1 MRATD
6 TDWAGLVLIRA
17 RVITHE
23 HSPIEPFKFG
33 ASRPDLKPVE
43 SMGRF
48 PLAPIG
54 YSSVVSSSAILRWL
68 NFLRREELTAEI
80 WHLFSIRKGFGAFLM
95 TSVLHQ
101 SLFQYRAGKHACKK
115 TCGGEVE
122 ISFAHFTWKYIFIP
136 ALPRKGQWQ
145 FCQFSLWVVFS
156 LCNISIYRNIIIHW
170 FRILDFFFL
179 LVNHIYT
186 LHCYGNWGSCK
197 AQGSDEGLHPTFL
210 LQGPDPNHGIV
221 HNTIWIKPKGSAF
234 LGSVKKKK
242 SRFLPDKCI
251 PALSTGIRNW
261 QLSVC
266 RGPTQH
272 FAKSIVRLWPSL
284 LNNRQTPH
292 ESLSRGRERPRLRQ
306 RKVVQ
311 KGFSLLLLK

>member
-170 FRILDFFFL
+170 FRILDFFFPFSES
-179 LVNHIYT
+179 HIYSS
-186 LHCYGNWGSCK
+186 LLWQLREL
-197 AQGSDEGLHPTFL
+197 QGSRIWRRAASHLSSPRAWSKPWYCSQYNLDQAEGICLPW
-210 LQGPDPNHGIV
+210 V
-221 HNTIWIKPKGSAF
+221 C
-234 LGSVKKKK
+234 KKKK
-242 SRFLPDKCI
+242 KTGSSQTSVFLP
-251 PALSTGIRNW
+251 
-261 QLSVC
+261 SV
-266 RGPTQH
+266 Q
-272 FAKSIVRLWPSL
+272 A
-284 LNNRQTPH
+284 
-292 ESLSRGRERPRLRQ
+292 
-306 RKVVQ
+306 
-311 KGFSLLLLK
+311 

>member
-1 MRATD
+1 MVGEGNRH
-6 TDWAGLVLIRA
+6 GLGWLGSSQSQ
-17 RVITHE
+17 VITHQ
-23 HSPIEPFKFG
+23 HSPIEPLKLG
-33 ASRPDLKPVE
+33 ASRPYLKSVE

-54 YSSVVSSSAILRWL
+54 YSSVVSSSAILGWL

-122 ISFAHFTWKYIFIP
+122 ISFAHFAWKYIFIP

-145 FCQFSLWVVFS
+145 FCQFYLWVVFS

-170 FRILDFFFL
+170 FRILDFFFFL

-210 LQGPDPNHGIV
+210 LQGPDPNHCIV

-234 LGSVKKKK
+234 LGSVKKKAG
-242 SRFLPDKCI
+242 SFQTSVFLPSVQ
-251 PALSTGIRNW
+251 AEGIGSC
-261 QLSVC
+261 L
-266 RGPTQH
+266 
-272 FAKSIVRLWPSL
+272 FAEDQP
-284 LNNRQTPH
+284 NT
-292 ESLSRGRERPRLRQ
+292 LRSQ
-306 RKVVQ
+306 
-311 KGFSLLLLK
+311 